1 MGESGDKPR
10 ESDVP
15 IRQRDS
21 FIPLPEGFQSRR
33 SGGPGLDFGPSRVSS
48 VRPAVPRPAAR
59 APDPPSTTAEANARP
74 SRSVSEQSPP
84 APLVAEP
91 RREGGGLPRLILAPI
106 EPPQLIYD
114 RAYEPTVESPILYRE
129 LAFCVDSLES
139 DEELEDQLEAE
150 LAAIQASWQERDVSQ
165 SVQLTLFDHVFDGE
179 PTSPPLAT
187 LSWKDWQGRKE
198 IWVRGVCR
206 SSAPPPGLDTLA
218 ERVAGE
224 DDDGAEAEPIPLVSR
239 PPKGS
244 AAPADEADAPDSRK
258 SWQSPTESG
267 RYAVPDEVDESLAPP
282 ISQRVLAGEELIGAL
297 FERMHELLYLPDIVA
312 GADYVLRTVEELIPC
327 GGALVHIFDLNAKD
341 FVVVRALGPHG
352 REVLLARTPGT
363 GSHLDEALRH
373 QAAIELGPDNGT
385 IDQTIWNRLGLQVE
399 FLLCCP
405 MHQNR
410 RYLGAIELGREAGGE
425 KFNPGQVNA
434 LAYICEQLAE
444 FIADQ
449 PLDSITDAILRPS

>member
-1 MGESGDKPR
+1 M
-10 ESDVP
+10 
-15 IRQRDS
+15 RQRDS
-21 FIPLPEGFQSRR
+21 FIPLPEGFQPRR
-33 SGGPGLDFGPSRVSS
+33 SAGPGLDFGPSRISS
-48 VRPAVPRPAAR
+48 VRPAVPRPSARPSAPGSITPAA
-59 APDPPSTTAEANARP
+59 DARP
-74 SRSVSEQSPP
+74 SRSDSEQQPSTLPEAQP
-84 APLVAEP
+84 K
-91 RREGGGLPRLILAPI
+91 REGAGLPRLILAPI

-129 LAFCVDSLES
+129 LAFFVDGLES
-139 DEELEDQLEAE
+139 DEELEDHLEAE

-165 SVQLTLFDHVFDGE
+165 FVQLTLFDHVFDAE

-187 LSWKDWQGRKE
+187 LSFKDWQGRKE

-206 SSAPPPGLDTLA
+206 SSAPPPDANAQA
-218 ERVAGE
+218 ERVEGE
-224 DDDGAEAEPIPLVSR
+224 ADDGAEAEPIPLVSR

-244 AAPADEADAPDSRK
+244 AAPADEGDAPDSRT

-267 RYAVPDEVDESLAPP
+267 RYAVPDEDDESLAPP

-312 GADYVLRTVEELIPC
+312 GADYVLRTVEEFIPC

-341 FVVVRALGPHG
+341 FVVVRALGPH
-352 REVLLARTPGT
+352 RSEVLLARTPGT

-373 QAAIELGPDNGT
+373 QIAIELGPDNGT

-399 FLLCCP
+399 YLLCCP

-410 RYLGAIELGREAGGE
+410 RYLGAIELGRGVGGE